1 MEPAEYA
8 TLHDYE
14 TWYWWYQAQRAVLLD
29 AVQTLALP
37 PRARLLD
44 VGCGTGRTLEMISR
58 TAGVEDFGFDL
69 SPRAAAYWKAPEA
82 TRRCLGSA
90 NEIPFADD
98 SFDAAVTV
106 DVFYCLEVTPATAA
120 VEMARVLKPGGR
132 LVIIEPAYEWL
143 RSSHDLAVHGVR
155 RFTRGGLARLL
166 EAVGLSVVRMT
177 HFSTALFPL
186 IAGVRLWRR
195 RRAANGNG
203 AQAPSDLRPLPPW
216 LNRAL
221 LGVAM
226 TERRVLRHLNLPFG
240 SSILGIARKG
250 N

>member
-29 AVQTLALP
+29 AVGSLALP

-44 VGCGTGRTLEMISR
+44 VGCGTGRTLELVARAIE
-58 TAGVEDFGFDL
+58 VEDFGIDL

-82 TRRCLGSA
+82 ARRCLGSA

-106 DVFYCLEVTPATAA
+106 DVLYCLEVTPEAAA

-132 LVIIEPAYEWL
+132 LVIIVPAYRWL
-143 RSSHDLAVHGVR
+143 RSSHDVAVHGVH
-155 RFTRGGLARLL
+155 RFTRGSLTRLL
-166 EAVGLSVVRMT
+166 ESVGLSVVRMT

-186 IAGVRLWRR
+186 IVAVKLWRKG
-195 RRAANGNG
+195 RAANGNG
-203 AQAPSDLRPLPPW
+203 AQTPSDLRPLSPW

-221 LGVAM
+221 LGIAM
-226 TERRVLRHLNLPFG
+226 TERRVLRRVNLPFG
-240 SSILGIARKG
+240 SSLLGIARKG

>member
-1 MEPAEYA
+1 MPSPACPIWSA
-8 TLHDYE
+8 
-14 TWYWWYQAQRAVLLD
+14 
-29 AVQTLALP
+29 
-37 PRARLLD
+37 
-44 VGCGTGRTLEMISR
+44 
-58 TAGVEDFGFDL
+58 AGPSVPIAMLTDCW
-69 SPRAAAYWKAPEA
+69 R
-82 TRRCLGSA
+82 
-90 NEIPFADD
+90 
-98 SFDAAVTV
+98 
-106 DVFYCLEVTPATAA
+106 
-120 VEMARVLKPGGR
+120 
-132 LVIIEPAYEWL
+132 
-143 RSSHDLAVHGVR
+143 
-155 RFTRGGLARLL
+155 RGGLSCLL
-166 EAVGLSVVRMT
+166 EAVCLSVVRMT